1 MSIATDRGNRL
12 LALGTSTLFGLIAF
26 YMLNSWGP
34 IVIMTISLTIQEILS
49 NTIFFREQSRAFSR
63 RLGSNDTMVLVKSKI
78 GRIPTTALIF
88 VFPFIIS
95 AAIFGM
101 ISLIVQHSTFSFL
114 TGSSMGLI
122 ISVVLLGLLI
132 DPVVYVFFEMPFWDT
147 WAIIFGYL
155 SILLV
160 AIGSVSEKSGEPI
173 FLIFLLVALLNV
185 RQTFTI
191 QFNYNENT
199 DIRFL
204 APSMF
209 ALFIAMLPNLLV
221 VLEIIQ
227 LGGQ

>member
-1 MSIATDRGNRL
+1 
-12 LALGTSTLFGLIAF
+12 
-26 YMLNSWGP
+26 
-34 IVIMTISLTIQEILS
+34 
-49 NTIFFREQSRAFSR
+49 
-63 RLGSNDTMVLVKSKI
+63 
-78 GRIPTTALIF
+78 
-88 VFPFIIS
+88 
-95 AAIFGM
+95 
-101 ISLIVQHSTFSFL
+101 
-114 TGSSMGLI
+114 MGLI

-155 SILLV
+155 SILLI
-160 AIGSVSEKSGEPI
+160 AIGSVSEKSGESI

-199 DIRFL
+199 DITAFG
-204 APSMF
+204 PSMF

-221 VLEIIQ
+221 VMEIIQ